1 MDYMQPGYIDI
12 VKNGIKIANR
22 NISVLL
28 AQFIA
33 GVAMVF
39 VFFLFLVILAFVGI
53 GSLPAAIDISSLST
67 DTITNLVQ
75 TSLTLIT
82 LAVFFFIAFLI
93 IVALVTAYV
102 HSGNLGCIIDTAK
115 GTAAGFSGVTFFNK
129 GRRFMVS
136 MLGLYFIWGL
146 FALGCFIVF
155 FLVAGI
161 GFEAI
166 LIPLK
171 DSGKGLLAFALGV
184 PFIIVLILA
193 GLLFL
198 FFTYAGWAMSGI
210 ILISEERHAFSSL
223 NRAYEFIKTHFWD
236 SLLFALLMFVL
247 IFVANIIS
255 NSFFGLINMGVKKG
269 PAMLTFMLLPLMLI
283 GIIIQMYIGLVA
295 RSSFVAYYVSR
306 TAPLPVAPTAPPVDV
321 TPSPDEEFIID
332 AEAAPPAPHDV
343 VQDPDA

>member
-1 MDYMQPGYIDI
+1 MQPGYIDI
-12 VKNGIKIANR
+12 VKNGFSIANR

-33 GVAMVF
+33 GIGMVF
-39 VFFLFLVILAFVGI
+39 VFFLFLIILAFVGI
-53 GSLPAAIDISSLST
+53 GSLPAAFDINSLTT

-75 TSLTLIT
+75 TSLTLIA

-102 HSGNLGCIIDTAK
+102 HSGNLGCLIDTAK
-115 GTAAGFSGVTFFNK
+115 GTANGFSGATFFSK

-155 FLVAGI
+155 FVVAGI

-171 DSGKGLLAFALGV
+171 DSGKALLAFALGV
-184 PFIIVLILA
+184 PFIVVLILA

-236 SLLFALLMFVL
+236 SLLFALLMFIL

-255 NSFFGLINMGVKKG
+255 NSFFGLINMAVKKG
-269 PAMLTFMLLPLMLI
+269 PAMLAITLLPLMLI

-306 TAPLPVAPTAPPVDV
+306 TTPPPVAPPAPPADD
-321 TPSPDEEFIID
+321 TPSINEEFII
-332 AEAAPPAPHDV
+332 ETEPVPPMPHDEG
-343 VQDPDA
+343 QGPDA